1 MGCDWRHGAGGSV
14 VLYLRS
20 LNEGLVPP
28 ALAQGTNAMNRHP
41 GIAPR
46 QPEFV
51 SRPLRQQNADLSG
64 ATNAPELDSM
74 LKKELSP
81 KAKYQYSTISVI
93 VLPELYDLIRKH
105 AEREDRTIS
114 QVIRIACI
122 RYFMEVE
129 KEEAARREDDY
140 RKTHLFRA

>member
-1 MGCDWRHGAGGSV
+1 
-14 VLYLRS
+14 
-20 LNEGLVPP
+20 
-28 ALAQGTNAMNRHP
+28 MNRHP

-51 SRPLRQQNADLSG
+51 SRPLRQQNTDLSG

-93 VLPELYDLIRKH
+93 VLPELYDLIRKR

-140 RKTHLFRA
+140 RKAHLFRA